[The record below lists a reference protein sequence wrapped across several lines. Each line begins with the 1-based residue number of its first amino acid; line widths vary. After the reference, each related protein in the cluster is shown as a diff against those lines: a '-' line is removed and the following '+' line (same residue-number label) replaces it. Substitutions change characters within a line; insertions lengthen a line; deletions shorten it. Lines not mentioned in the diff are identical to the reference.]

1 MNEIKTAAGLD
12 ALPVGSVAVGKGMAW
27 LSQGRSWISGEGIR
41 GGAEF
46 VAREFG
52 PLTVLYRPDAVPVSV
67 LPIVEAVAREIDPES
82 WRYYDTG
89 ILPPTHPGALAVV
102 RKSKEAAER
111 VLKLFP
117 GRTEAEV
124 KAEALE
130 EAAERLSDKWAQQAD
145 DAPRSTLQ
153 IITWLFDRAAAI
165 RAGESR

>member
-1 MNEIKTAAGLD
+1 MGEIKTAAELD
-12 ALPVGSVAVGKGMAW
+12 ALPVRSIGIDDDGDAW
-27 LSQGRSWISGEGIR
+27 QKYDDGWH
-41 GGAEF
+41 AAF
-46 VAREFG
+46 VDAYPQASREIP
-52 PLTVLYRPDAVPVSV
+52 PLTVLYRPDAEPVSV

-130 EAAERLSDKWAQQAD
+130 EAADKWG
-145 DAPRSTLQ
+145 SQ
-153 IITWLFDRAAAI
+153 IRTGGAGSWLRDRAAAI
-165 RAGESR
+165 RAGDPR